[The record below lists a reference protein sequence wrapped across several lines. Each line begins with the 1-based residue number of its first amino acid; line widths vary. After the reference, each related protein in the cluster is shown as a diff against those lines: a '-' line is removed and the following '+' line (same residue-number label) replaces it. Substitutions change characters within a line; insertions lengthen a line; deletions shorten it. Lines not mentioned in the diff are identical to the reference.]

1 MWKKIVTAVLM
12 GFLVFGLGMAPAVA
26 GEKEVKRLSLEEAV
40 QLALD
45 RNPEMALNQEAIE
58 KARVGLREARSAA
71 DKAKTALDFGAANME
86 LLSAAYILELL
97 SAAYI
102 LPRQAEMNLTLAEL
116 GASYA
121 EKGLRLSVEKSY
133 YDVLRAEANLANK
146 EAALERAREQLR
158 LAQVSFQAG
167 MVAKNDVTGAQ
178 VALVAAEVELASA
191 QNELDLAM
199 MEMAKALGVD
209 LETRFELTDKFSFSP
224 VEELDTE
231 SYIQE
236 LMETD
241 LGVVAAREGLAV
253 AEVYLEQV
261 AKIYTP
267 NVYAYRKAVH
277 DVEKAKIQLEQAQTD
292 LSFNVRQSYL
302 NLRTAE
308 KAYLLLEEN
317 VKFAEE
323 TARLASLRYQA
334 GVATRLEMERAYD
347 QLNETEAQRL
357 SMLYNYNLAKSQ
369 LAYGI
374 FMGGGQV
381 SAGAGAAAAQ
391 DGMGW

>member
-1 MWKKIVTAVLM
+1 MWRKIVTAVLM
-12 GFLVFGLGMAPAVA
+12 GVLVFGLGMAPAVA
-26 GEKEVKRLSLEEAV
+26 GEKEVMRLSLEEAV

-71 DKAKTALDFGAANME
+71 DKAKTALDFSAANM
-86 LLSAAYILELL
+86 ELL

>member
-1 MWKKIVTAVLM
+1 
-12 GFLVFGLGMAPAVA
+12 
-26 GEKEVKRLSLEEAV
+26 
-40 QLALD
+40 
-45 RNPEMALNQEAIE
+45 
-58 KARVGLREARSAA
+58 
-71 DKAKTALDFGAANME
+71 
-86 LLSAAYILELL
+86 
-97 SAAYI
+97 
-102 LPRQAEMNLTLAEL
+102 
-116 GASYA
+116 
-121 EKGLRLSVEKSY
+121 
-133 YDVLRAEANLANK
+133 
-146 EAALERAREQLR
+146 
-158 LAQVSFQAG
+158 
-167 MVAKNDVTGAQ
+167 
-178 VALVAAEVELASA
+178 
-191 QNELDLAM
+191 
-199 MEMAKALGVD
+199 
-209 LETRFELTDKFSFSP
+209 
-224 VEELDTE
+224 
-231 SYIQE
+231 
-236 LMETD
+236 
-241 LGVVAAREGLAV
+241 
-253 AEVYLEQV
+253 
-261 AKIYTP
+261 
-267 NVYAYRKAVH
+267 VYAYRKAVH